1 MRQFFFSSVEIRP
14 IARTIPSRGDGLDQ
28 PPGAPHRR
36 GQRGASRVDTIESGP
51 VFCYCHA
58 VVVASAAPP
67 CFRLLATLPQRG
79 AYALIGGVLF
89 DFGGTLDADG
99 IPWKTR
105 FFRLCREEGLV
116 TDPERFDP
124 VFYAVDDALVGAIP
138 ATLPFR
144 DTVDLLAAGM
154 TRAFGGDDTV
164 RGRIASR
171 FVDEAIERVRGNRS
185 LLSRLGRRYRLGIVS
200 NFYGN
205 LVTVCHNVKIRAFFS
220 VIVDSQRVGCS
231 KPDPRIFQSAL
242 DELGLTAADV
252 VFVGDSLPRD
262 MAGARAIGMRHVWLV
277 GEATAPAAPCCPD
290 DRVLHSLGE
299 LEGLLT

>member
-1 MRQFFFSSVEIRP
+1 
-14 IARTIPSRGDGLDQ
+14 
-28 PPGAPHRR
+28 
-36 GQRGASRVDTIESGP
+36 
-51 VFCYCHA
+51 
-58 VVVASAAPP
+58 VVVSSAAPP
-67 CFRLLATLPQRG
+67 YFRLLSPSTRCG
-79 AYALIGGVLF
+79 AYPLIGGVLF

-116 TDPERFDP
+116 TEPERFEP
-124 VFYAVDDALVGAIP
+124 VFYAVDDALLGTIP

-144 DTVDLLAAGM
+144 ETVDRLAAGV
-154 TRAFGGDDTV
+154 TRAFGGDDAV
-164 RGRIASR
+164 RARIASR
-171 FVDEAIERVRGNRS
+171 FVDEALERLRGNRP
-185 LLSRLGRRYRLGIVS
+185 LLSRLNRRYRLGIVS

-205 LVTVCHNVKIRAFFS
+205 LVTVCHNVKIHAFFS
-220 VIVDSQRVGCS
+220 VIVDSERVGCL

-242 DELGLTAADV
+242 DELGLTPAAA

-262 MAGARAIGMRHVWLV
+262 MAGARAIGMRHIWLV
-277 GEATAPAAPCCPD
+277 GEAAAQAVPCCPD